1 MANRVTTIR
10 ATRTIQTGEVINS
23 IRKRKVAAYARVST
37 DHEDQLSSYEAQ
49 VDYYSN
55 FIKTRDDW
63 TFVKVYADEGISGTS
78 TKHREGF
85 KEMINDA
92 LAGKIDLIILT
103 KSVSRFARN
112 TVDCLNA
119 IRKLKDNGV
128 EVHFEKENIYTF
140 DSKGELLLT
149 IMGSLAQEESRSI
162 SENCKWGQRKRFAD
176 GKATVPFSRFLGF
189 DRGEHGEFIVNEK
202 EAEVVR
208 YIYKSIIDGLSAA
221 KVAKLLTERG
231 IKTPGGCDKWASGT
245 VRAIVRNEKYKGDAL
260 LQKGFTVDFLTKKT
274 KKNEGELDQY
284 YVKHH
289 HEAIVSEE
297 AYELA
302 NSILDKRSN
311 VRISTSGLFASKVKC
326 KCCGSY
332 YGKKVWHS
340 NTPNRKEVY
349 RCNSMFDG
357 DKCDSP
363 IFTEEELKNI
373 VLKAINQLASIK
385 EKVKKTFEV
394 ISAEIDNTQPLED
407 SIVELDSKLQEAVNN
422 QTIHFNNLKTSK
434 QKIDEWH
441 KKNDEL
447 TAEVDRLK
455 KEKADAELKLKSIKA
470 SKQKLVK
477 FIEMVNGLE
486 EIKTFDE
493 DLMNS
498 LVEELVAS
506 KESVDVIMKNGQTIN
521 VKL

>member
-1 MANRVTTIR
+1 M
-10 ATRTIQTGEVINS
+10 
-23 IRKRKVAAYARVST
+23 
-37 DHEDQLSSYEAQ
+37 HL
-49 VDYYSN
+49 
-55 FIKTRDDW
+55 IK
-63 TFVKVYADEGISGTS
+63 
-78 TKHREGF
+78 
-85 KEMINDA
+85 
-92 LAGKIDLIILT
+92 
-103 KSVSRFARN
+103 
-112 TVDCLNA
+112 
-119 IRKLKDNGV
+119 
-128 EVHFEKENIYTF
+128 
-140 DSKGELLLT
+140 
-149 IMGSLAQEESRSI
+149 
-162 SENCKWGQRKRFAD
+162 
-176 GKATVPFSRFLGF
+176 
-189 DRGEHGEFIVNEK
+189 
-202 EAEVVR
+202 
-208 YIYKSIIDGLSAA
+208 
-221 KVAKLLTERG
+221 
-231 IKTPGGCDKWASGT
+231 
-245 VRAIVRNEKYKGDAL
+245 
-260 LQKGFTVDFLTKKT
+260 
-274 KKNEGELDQY
+274 LDQY

-332 YGKKVWHS
+332 YGKKVCHS

-363 IFTEEELKNI
+363 VFTEEELKNI
-373 VLKAINQLASIK
+373 VVKAINKLASIK

-441 KKNDEL
+441 QKNDEL
-447 TAEVDRLK
+447 TAEVDILK

-477 FIEMVNGLE
+477 FIEMVNRLE